1 METSLK
7 AAPFILGI
15 ETSGKTGGLALFQ
28 EKLLYEI
35 NFLAKESYSKTFFQF
50 LPPLFEVANVSFED
64 IQVIAVDI
72 GPGSFTGL
80 RIGLSAI
87 KALSLVYQYP
97 LLPLSS
103 LEILAYNFWGVDL
116 PILSLVDAYTKEAF
130 LALYKFEG
138 ENLRTLLPPQLL
150 KLEEVKGLINEPT
163 LFVSESLEKWE
174 NYFAKEI
181 KTNFIKPPIRPIL
194 RASLLCEIAW
204 LKIKK
209 GEAEFITGAELLPL
223 YLKPSEAERQ
233 KCLSSS

>member
-7 AAPFILGI
+7 AKPLILGI

-28 EKLLYEI
+28 EKLLNEI
-35 NFLAKESYSKTFFQF
+35 NFQAKESYSKTFFQF
-50 LPPLFEVANVSFED
+50 LPLLLEMGEISFED
-64 IQVIAVDI
+64 IQIIAVDI

-80 RIGLSAI
+80 RIGISAI
-87 KALSLVYQYP
+87 KALSLVYPYP
-97 LLPLSS
+97 ILPLSS
-103 LEILAYNFWGVDL
+103 LELLAYNFWGIDL
-116 PILSLVDAYTKEAF
+116 PILSLVDAYTKEVF

-138 ENLRTLLPPQLL
+138 ETLKVLITP
-150 KLEEVKGLINEPT
+150 KLVKLAEVKNYIKEPT

-174 NYFAKEI
+174 DYFTQEI
-181 KTNFIKPPIRPIL
+181 KAHFIKPSIRPTL

-209 GEAEFITGAELLPL
+209 GEEAFITGEELLPL

-233 KCLSSS
+233 KCLSSL